1 MILTVTANAAVDKTL
16 TVANLQLGRR
26 HRAQQGLVMP
36 GGKGINVARALRR
49 LDEPVIATGLAGG
62 VSTVVFAGSLP
73 RRMETSFYADVTREM
88 NRRKVSTVIDTDGE
102 PLRLALAAEPAD
114 RKSTR

>member
-36 GGKGINVARALRR
+36 GG
-49 LDEPVIATGLAGG
+49 
-62 VSTVVFAGSLP
+62 
-73 RRMETSFYADVTREM
+73 
-88 NRRKVSTVIDTDGE
+88 
-102 PLRLALAAEPAD
+102 
-114 RKSTR
+114 